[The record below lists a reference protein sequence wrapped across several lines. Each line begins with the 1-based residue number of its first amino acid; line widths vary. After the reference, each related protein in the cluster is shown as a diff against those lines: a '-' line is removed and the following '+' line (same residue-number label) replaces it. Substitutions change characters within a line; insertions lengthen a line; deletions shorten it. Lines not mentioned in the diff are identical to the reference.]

1 MIRVSS
7 IKDKYI
13 LQYGSEKIPF
23 KVEFRER
30 KHLSIDVHPDGQV
43 IVIAP
48 QICTLDEVY
57 KRVEKRAHWIAKQC
71 VHFETFRPLPKE
83 KRYISGETHLYLGRQ
98 YRLKIQSSSEESIK
112 LIGRYLHVFT
122 FHTNNALQ
130 VEALLIQWYK
140 NHAKGI
146 FDARL
151 DWCIENALSL
161 RIPRP
166 NISIRKMERR
176 WGSCS
181 RAGKILLNLDLVKT
195 PLHCIEYVIMHEL
208 CHLRIHDHS
217 PAYYRLLARCIPDWK
232 KRKERLNTFI
242 I

>member
-1 MIRVSS
+1 MISATSS
-7 IKDKYI
+7 KDRHI

-23 KVEFRER
+23 KVVFRER

-48 QICTLDEVY
+48 NTCTLDEIF

-71 VHFETFRPLPKE
+71 VHFEAFRPFPKE

-98 YRLKIQSSSEESIK
+98 YRLKIQSSSEESVK
-112 LIGRYLHVFT
+112 LIGRYLHVYT
-122 FHTNNALQ
+122 FHTENSLQ
-130 VEALLIQWYK
+130 VEALLSQWYK

-166 NISIRKMERR
+166 NISIRRMTRR

-181 RAGKILLNLDLVKT
+181 RTGNILLNIDLVKT

-217 PAYYRLLARCIPDWK
+217 QAYFRLLTRCMPDWK
-232 KRKERLNTFI
+232 KRKERLDCFVI
-242 I
+242 